1 MLPLLFIII
10 LIQWAVIFLKMIS
23 SWVFYSVSFFFGVSA
38 ILGFAFEAFSG
49 QETVQMLF
57 TAFLVFL
64 IPQIVNWIIV
74 KIMTVRY
81 ILTGFIK

>member
-23 SWVFYSVSFFFGVSA
+23 SWVFYFVSFFFGVSA
-38 ILGFAFEAFSG
+38 ILGFAFETFSG